1 MTQLNVEMLY
11 KHITSLENLIK
22 IQIKLFPEGIDEEF
36 CQDVYLELLDK
47 ADQDAVALRNIIE
60 ALLQ

>member
-1 MTQLNVEMLY
+1 MTQLNVEMLF

-22 IQIKLFPEGIDEEF
+22 IQIKLFPEGTDEA
-36 CQDVYLELLDK
+36 CDQDLFLELLDK

-60 ALLQ
+60 PLLQ